1 VHHEWNPRARYTLVG
16 LFKEPSAARAMIT
29 KDFIIANDFCTYTTI
44 ILRQD
49 KRLRGAP

>member
-29 KDFIIANDFCTYTTI
+29 KDFIIAKDFCTYSI
-44 ILRQD
+44 NILRD
-49 KRLRGAP
+49 HRRD